1 VDAAAGGNASLDG
14 ARAYRVGAS
23 AARHNGGLTLRD
35 AAPRSERTSI
45 MDWIPNLDATPL
57 ALVIMTASVLLSIIG
72 LWVVARWVRRTN
84 VHAQLDNG
92 AIAGLIAATV
102 GIFAIAAGLTA
113 VAGWGNTADASG
125 RVGQEAAA
133 ITVLYHTLG
142 GYPEPFQG
150 EAKARLTE
158 YVHYVIDREWPM
170 LEQGKVLGG
179 GVDVLDSLQRQIF
192 AFAPATEAQ
201 KVVHAEALSRYN
213 RLIELRRARI
223 QAAEETALPAALWVV
238 VILLGAIAVGG
249 CFLLRIDDFRMHAA
263 ITTYV
268 AVPIALVLFFIAV
281 TDRPFRGGITVSLA
295 PYQGVLDHVIAPDVE
310 RRKREGVPR

>member
-1 VDAAAGGNASLDG
+1 
-14 ARAYRVGAS
+14 
-23 AARHNGGLTLRD
+23 
-35 AAPRSERTSI
+35 

-57 ALVIMTASVLLSIIG
+57 ALVIMTVSVVLSIVG

-142 GYPEPFQG
+142 GYPEPLQG
-150 EAKARLTE
+150 EAKARLTA
-158 YVHYVIDREWPM
+158 YVHNVIDREWPM
-170 LEQGKVLGG
+170 LEQGKVLSG
-179 GVDVLDSLQRQIF
+179 GVDVLDALQRQIF
-192 AFAPATEAQ
+192 AFAPTSDGQ

-249 CFLLRIDDFRMHAA
+249 CFLLNIADFRMHAA

-310 RRKREGVPR
+310 RRTREGVPR

>member
-1 VDAAAGGNASLDG
+1 
-14 ARAYRVGAS
+14 
-23 AARHNGGLTLRD
+23 
-35 AAPRSERTSI
+35 
-45 MDWIPNLDATPL
+45 MDWIPSLDATPL
-57 ALVIMTASVLLSIIG
+57 ALMIMTVSVFVSIVGLS
-72 LWVVARWVRRTN
+72 VVARWVRRTT

-158 YVHYVIDREWPM
+158 YVHEVIDREWP
-170 LEQGKVLGG
+170 LLQQGKVPPG
-179 GVDVLDSLQRQIF
+179 GVDVLDQLQRQIF
-192 AFAPATEAQ
+192 GFVPATDAQ
-201 KVVHAEALSRYN
+201 KVVQAEALSRYN
-213 RLIELRRARI
+213 RLIELRRARV

-263 ITTYV
+263 ITAYV

-281 TDRPFRGGITVSLA
+281 TDRPFRGGITVSPA
-295 PYQGVLDHVIAPDVE
+295 PYQGVLEHVIAPDAA
-310 RRKREGVPR
+310 RRAQGAATR